1 MCMGDEPGQ
10 PGLCGHSGS
19 DTQDFR
25 WLELIRVYVYMVK
38 MNEMGIYLT
47 QVTPSST
54 ALLLKEQ

>member
-1 MCMGDEPGQ
+1 MCMGDEPAQ
-10 PGLCGHSGS
+10 SGLCGHSGS

-38 MNEMGIYLT
+38 KNEMDIYLT
-47 QVTPSST
+47 QVTPSSA